1 MQPIGIRTTDGIT
14 EVLPSTTKIGEEVTV
29 PFNFYPP
36 VDYAQELLISLFQGD
51 WERFEGQS
59 NIGTIKISI
68 PHPDKIDNVCITL
81 ILSYNKDCLICFR
94 ALLNNQEIYCT
105 SIHDRWHNS
114 NPYYESQNR
123 EVVNRLISDIRTHA
137 NYSPDGEQI
146 IREMLV
152 LQDRRSNNQLS
163 EVEFINNLR
172 SLDQQ
177 VTNYL
182 STSMVIKKY

>member
-1 MQPIGIRTTDGIT
+1 M
-14 EVLPSTTKIGEEVTV
+14 
-29 PFNFYPP
+29 
-36 VDYAQELLISLFQGD
+36 
-51 WERFEGQS
+51 
-59 NIGTIKISI
+59 
-68 PHPDKIDNVCITL
+68 
-81 ILSYNKDCLICFR
+81 
-94 ALLNNQEIYCT
+94 
-105 SIHDRWHNS
+105 
-114 NPYYESQNR
+114 
-123 EVVNRLISDIRTHA
+123 NRLISDIRTHA

-182 STSMVIKKY
+182 STSMVINKH